1 MSRLRIHN
9 FSISLDGYGAG
20 VRQDEQ
26 SPLGTRGL
34 ELHQWIHATQKF
46 REMYGGEGG
55 STGVDNDF
63 MRRGFAG
70 IGVWI
75 LGRNMFGPDRG
86 PWANDAWRG
95 WWGENPPYHT
105 KVFVITH
112 HSRPPVPM
120 DGGTEFRFVDDIDR
134 ALREATEAAGGQ
146 DIRLGGGVSVIRQ
159 YLQRALVDEMH
170 LAVTPVLLGSGEH
183 LLSGLDL
190 PALGYEVTEH
200 VAGEKATHMV
210 VSKRRG

>member
-1 MSRLRIHN
+1 MGRLRIHN

-20 VRQDEQ
+20 PKQDEEN
-26 SPLGTRGL
+26 PLGAGGL
-34 ELHQWIHATQKF
+34 ELHQWMHATRKF

-55 STGVDNDF
+55 SAGVDNDF
-63 MRRGFAG
+63 MKRGFAA
-70 IGVWI
+70 IGAWI

-112 HSRPPVPM
+112 HSRPPEPM

-134 ALREATEAAGGQ
+134 ALREATEAAGGE

-190 PALGYEVTEH
+190 PALGYELTEH
-200 VAGEKATHMV
+200 IKGEKATHMV
-210 VSKRRG
+210 VSKGRS

>member
-1 MSRLRIHN
+1 
-9 FSISLDGYGAG
+9 
-20 VRQDEQ
+20 
-26 SPLGTRGL
+26 
-34 ELHQWIHATQKF
+34 
-46 REMYGGEGG
+46 MYGGEGG

-63 MRRGFAG
+63 MQRGFAG
-70 IGVWI
+70 IGAWI

-134 ALREATEAAGGQ
+134 ALREATEAAGGE

>member
-20 VRQDEQ
+20 PRQDEEN
-26 SPLGTRGL
+26 PLGARGL
-34 ELHQWIHATQKF
+34 ELHQWMHATRKF

-63 MRRGFAG
+63 MKRGFAG
-70 IGVWI
+70 IGAWI

-105 KVFVITH
+105 KVFVLTH

-120 DGGTEFRFVDDIDR
+120 DGGTEFRFVDDIER
-134 ALREATEAAGGQ
+134 ALREATEAAGGK

-190 PALGYEVTEH
+190 PASGYELTEH
-200 VAGEKATHMV
+200 IQGEMATHMV